1 MARDVVQVAPGAAKV
16 IFENDK
22 VRVIEIKI
30 RKGQKLPMHSH
41 VPNLIYAVTSGKWK
55 STSGEGKSELSKV
68 KAGESSW
75 SEGTTHAVEAHTK
88 IVLLQIEPK

>member
-1 MARDVVQVAPGAAKV
+1 MAKDLVKAAPSIAKV
-16 IFENDK
+16 VFENDK

-41 VPNLIYAVTSGKWK
+41 VPNLIYAVTTAKWK
-55 STSGEGKSELSKV
+55 STSPAGKSEMVKV

-75 SEGTTHAVEAHTK
+75 SEGTIHAVEAHTK